1 MADTM
6 DVDEPQVKVKKEGK
20 DSNKPKFEVKK
31 VRVHALPRVSPLK
44 VDLCSGMRCRFGPG
58 VSIAWLL
65 IRPGLIW

>member
-31 VRVHALPRVSPLK
+31 VGVHALPRVSPLK
-44 VDLCSGMRCRFGPG
+44 VNLCSGMPYRFGRG
-58 VSIAWLL
+58 VSDAYPLL
-65 IRPGLIW
+65 RPGLIL